1 MQKARVEYG
10 RRLLTGESLSRQEFL
25 GKMALAGLG
34 VAALGISYER
44 TAISHTGALSHGG
57 DQDAITHNALDG
69 LNSFI
74 RWLENARGYI
84 GEVGIPSNL
93 GQKREPFYPDQ
104 TQWKTMGDE
113 YYSRCDSAGLWIT
126 AHETSERYYDLKN
139 GGYYASIYLASG
151 DDTHKVINRA
161 GFQSALI
168 EAHGGTGRGVNFSG
182 GQKFD
187 EYRMSNANPGVYNK
201 DYWYPTDGSN
211 RIDPNTGLDSF
222 GYLSSRGVK
231 LVRLGLRWE
240 RIQPKLKGP
249 LSTTELK
256 RFRIALI
263 HAREAG
269 VQVIVDLHNYGGYCT
284 NSGRKALN
292 TSALPISAME
302 DVWRKLSLH
311 FDDHSEV
318 VAYDLMNEPYNHGGV
333 AAGNFA
339 SPTKAWEAATRRVVK
354 AIRRRGDTKKIMI
367 PTYAPVPKV
376 SDKHAGPWI
385 SGGGDIMYTA
395 HHYFDHYDPRTDGG
409 GGDYPISYSD
419 EDTYYASK
427 GY

>member
-1 MQKARVEYG
+1 M
-10 RRLLTGESLSRQEFL
+10 
-25 GKMALAGLG
+25 MALGGFGA
-34 VAALGISYER
+34 VALGINREPRVTEYAG
-44 TAISHTGALSHGG
+44 TLMHGG
-57 DQDAITHNALDG
+57 YQDAITHNALDG

-74 RWLENARGYI
+74 WWLGNERGYI
-84 GEVGIPSNL
+84 GELGIPSNL
-93 GQKREPFYPDQ
+93 GEKREPFYPDQ
-104 TQWKTMGDE
+104 TQWQTLGEE

-126 AHETSERYYDLKN
+126 AQETSERYYHLDD
-139 GGYYASIYLASG
+139 GGYYASIYQASG

-168 EAHGGTGRGVNFSG
+168 ENHRGTGRGINFSG
-182 GQKFD
+182 GYKFD
-187 EYRMSNANPGVYNK
+187 EYSMSNANPGVYNE
-201 DYWYPTDGSN
+201 DYWYPTAGSN

-222 GYLSSRGVK
+222 GYLASRGVK

-240 RIQPKLKGP
+240 RIQPKLNGP

-269 VQVIVDLHNYGGYCT
+269 VQVIIDLHNYGGYCT

-311 FDDHSEV
+311 FDDHPEV

-333 AAGNFA
+333 AAGAFS
-339 SPTKAWEAATRRVVK
+339 SPAKAWEAATRRVVR
-354 AIRRRGDTKKIMI
+354 AIRRRGDTKKIMV

-385 SGGGDIMYTA
+385 SDGGDIMYSA

-409 GGDYPISYSD
+409 GGDFPISYDD
-419 EDTYYASK
+419 ENAYYASK